1 MSYHHFISM
10 RRCMGHRLQAR
21 AADSASGAYGPS
33 EGAGTPEL
41 ELWAEGLQPRVLV
54 AEDNLANL
62 FLLNSQLLR
71 LGCQVAG
78 VSNGLDAL
86 TQWQQGQFDCLLTD
100 LSMPQLGGFDLVQ
113 QLRAEGDQRPAIG
126 ISADPSERDQQR
138 AQEAGFNILL
148 PKPVTLPVLHTVLLR
163 YSLPVSMQHLPV
175 YEESS
180 LTALFDG
187 NQGLIQKFVCKL
199 LESNQQDFAAAKAC
213 FAERDWTGLAQMLH
227 KIKGAARL
235 IDARQV
241 VRACEQQ
248 EKICKTGNV
257 EQLEILLADLDLR
270 LQTLAQ
276 RLHALS

>member
-1 MSYHHFISM
+1 MSYHHLISM
-10 RRCMGHRLQAR
+10 RRCIGHCLQAR
-21 AADSASGAYGPS
+21 AADSASGAYGPN
-33 EGAGTPEL
+33 EGAATPESD
-41 ELWAEGLQPRVLV
+41 LWAEGLQPRVLV

-71 LGCQVAG
+71 LGCQVVG

-86 TQWQQGQFDCLLTD
+86 AQWQQGQFDCLLTD

-113 QLRAEGDQRPAIG
+113 QLRAAGEQRPAIG

-148 PKPVTLPVLHTVLLR
+148 PKPVTLPFLHTVLLR
-163 YSLPVSMQHLPV
+163 YSLDVCMQRLPV
-175 YEESS
+175 YEASS
-180 LTALFDG
+180 LSALFDG
-187 NQGLIQKFVCKL
+187 NQDLIEKFVSKL

-213 FAERDWTGLAQMLH
+213 FAERDWNGLGQMLH
-227 KIKGAARL
+227 KIKGTARL

-241 VRACEQQ
+241 VRSCEQQ
-248 EKICKTGNV
+248 EKICKTGNA

-270 LQTLAQ
+270 LQTLARQ
-276 RLHALS
+276 LRSLS